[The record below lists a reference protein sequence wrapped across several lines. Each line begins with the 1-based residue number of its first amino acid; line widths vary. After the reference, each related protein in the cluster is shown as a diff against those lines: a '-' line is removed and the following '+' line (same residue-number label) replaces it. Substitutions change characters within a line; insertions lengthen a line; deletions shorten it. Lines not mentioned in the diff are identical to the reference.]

1 MYGWVITPET
11 IVLAS
16 RLDRYRLATQTYY
29 EDPDGSYEAF
39 SVKMPSL
46 NGEKVGVFYDTDVDG
61 DYLKKIHFDAYEQTI
76 QRQFANEVKTTQPVP
91 SPMIQALT
99 VHNKTDTAIIHSGGH
114 IAESLFAA
122 C

>member
-1 MYGWVITPET
+1 MGYNSGNHRFG
-11 IVLAS
+11 LS
-16 RLDRYRLATQTYY
+16 LDRYRLATQTYY

-39 SVKMPSL
+39 SVKIPKL
-46 NGEKVGVFYDTDVDG
+46 EREKVGVFYDTDVDG

-99 VHNKTDTAIIHSGGH
+99 VHNKT
-114 IAESLFAA
+114 
-122 C
+122 